1 MTTTTAE
8 TLSVNGV
15 VLNTLAKNISSL
27 TGRLRAPALRTDNVT
42 VPGRHGTIRVP
53 NKRYEEGQI
62 VLPMWVR
69 GNDDNENNV
78 GRDTFFTNVDTLTSL
93 FRPGSGLLTVVHTLP
108 DGSQRRCLAECTE
121 ALNLTM
127 TGGGA
132 YPYATFSVA
141 LRVPSVFW
149 EDVTAT
155 SVDLAYN
162 FNGSV
167 TQLAGGTA
175 PIEDAIYTC
184 YGPFTSCTVEVRY
197 NGAAMDD
204 PQYFT
209 YSGTLG
215 TGQNLIVNSSN
226 WKLTSGGTPFLVDY
240 TKMFHTGSSRF
251 LTMAP
256 GPVGAAPQLKVTTV
270 GGVSGTTKVNVNARR
285 KFLVG

>member
-42 VPGRHGTIRVP
+42 VPGRHGSLRTV

-69 GNDDNENNV
+69 GSDDSEGSI
-78 GRDTFFTNVDTLTSL
+78 GRDTFFTNVDTLTQL
-93 FRPGSGLLTVVHTLP
+93 FRPGSGLLTLVHTLP
-108 DGSQRRCLAECTE
+108 DGSQRQALAECTE
-121 ALNLTM
+121 AINMTM
-127 TGGGA
+127 VAGGDF
-132 YPYATFSVA
+132 PYATFSVA

-149 EDVTAT
+149 QDVSTT
-155 SVDLAYN
+155 SIDLAYN
-162 FNGSV
+162 FNGNL
-167 TQLAGGTA
+167 TQLEGTTA

-184 YGPFTSCTVEVRY
+184 YGPFTSCTVEARY
-197 NGAAMDD
+197 NGSAMDD

-215 TGQNLIVNSSN
+215 TNQNLIVNAGS

-240 TKMFHTGSSRF
+240 TKMFHTGSARF
-251 LTMAP
+251 LEIPP
-256 GPVGAAPQLKVTTV
+256 GPVGGYPQLKVTMANA
-270 GGVSGTTKVNVNARR
+270 VSGTSKVNVTARR

>member
-15 VLNTLAKNISSL
+15 VLNTLAKNITSL

-42 VPGRHGTIRVP
+42 VPGRHGTLRTV

-62 VLPMWVR
+62 ILPMWVR
-69 GNDDNENNV
+69 GNDDDEGSI
-78 GRDTFFTNVDTLTSL
+78 GRDTFYANVDTLTQL
-93 FRPGSGLLTVVHTLP
+93 FRPGSGLLTLIHTLP
-108 DGSQRRCLAECTE
+108 DGSQREVLAECTE
-121 ALNLTM
+121 AINLTM
-127 TGGGA
+127 TAGGLW
-132 YPYATFSVA
+132 PYATFSVA

-149 EDVTAT
+149 QDVNAT

-162 FNGSV
+162 FNGNV
-167 TQLAGGTA
+167 TQLNGLTA
-175 PIEDAIYTC
+175 PIEDAIYTL
-184 YGPFTSCTVEVRY
+184 YGPFTSCTVEARY

-215 TGQNLIVNSSN
+215 TGQTLVVNAGT
-226 WKLTSGGTPFLVDY
+226 WKLTGTGGLVVDY
-240 TKMFHTGSSRF
+240 TKMFHTGSARF
-251 LTMAP
+251 LEIAP
-256 GPVGAAPQLKVTTV
+256 PPVGGSPQLKVTMANA
-270 GGVSGTTKVNVNARR
+270 VSGTSKVNVSARR